1 MKIQKSRCFIPKDG
15 STAPI
20 CTISEKFLYINGKG
34 QTANEDCHRN
44 KAAGPYYT
52 SICDGQQGAY
62 YERLDYMENQH
73 DNDDLKSMDNNG
85 VVTAKENAGLAAN
98 IMQAIRESKW
108 LQPTRQAVSCD
119 HVYYAFLSINA
130 NEIGNRNTRRM
141 YALVVENIT
150 VTARNVVML
159 RGIEIKVNRQDL
171 LGDIQTAGFAGN
183 VDYYYIAV
191 PEDPEMIEAAE
202 SAVRPEWG
210 ILAADYSGNI
220 KVIKEPSRLKI
231 ISREDALSNIII
243 KLLGD
248 SILLTE

>member
-1 MKIQKSRCFIPKDG
+1 
-15 STAPI
+15 
-20 CTISEKFLYINGKG
+20 
-34 QTANEDCHRN
+34 
-44 KAAGPYYT
+44 
-52 SICDGQQGAY
+52 
-62 YERLDYMENQH
+62 MENQH

-119 HVYYAFLSINA
+119 HVYYAFLNINA
-130 NEIGNRNTRRM
+130 NEKGNGNTRRM

-159 RGIEIKVNRQDL
+159 RGIEIKVNRQDF
-171 LGDIQTAGFAGN
+171 LGDIQMAGFAGG
-183 VDYYYIAV
+183 VDYYYSAV

-202 SAVRPEWG
+202 SAVRSEWG
-210 ILAADYSGNI
+210 IMAVDPSGNI
-220 KVIKEPSRLKI
+220 KVIKEPSRLKLLH
-231 ISREDALSNIII
+231 REDALSNIII

>member
-1 MKIQKSRCFIPKDG
+1 
-15 STAPI
+15 
-20 CTISEKFLYINGKG
+20 
-34 QTANEDCHRN
+34 
-44 KAAGPYYT
+44 
-52 SICDGQQGAY
+52 
-62 YERLDYMENQH
+62 
-73 DNDDLKSMDNNG
+73 MDNNG

-159 RGIEIKVNRQDL
+159 RGIDIRVNRQDL
-171 LGDIQTAGFAGN
+171 LGDIQMAGSAGG

-191 PEDPEMIEAAE
+191 PEEPEMIEAAE
-202 SAVRPEWG
+202 SVVRSEWG
-210 ILAADYSGNI
+210 IMTVDQSGNV
-220 KVIKEPSRLKI
+220 KVIKEPARLKI
-231 ISREDALSNIII
+231 IRREDALSNIII

-248 SILLTE
+248 SVLFIE